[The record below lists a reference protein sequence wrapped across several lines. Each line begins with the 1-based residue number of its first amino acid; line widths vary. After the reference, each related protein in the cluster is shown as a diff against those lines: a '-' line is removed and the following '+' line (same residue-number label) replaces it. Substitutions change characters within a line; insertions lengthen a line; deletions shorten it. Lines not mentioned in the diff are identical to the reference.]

1 MKEMFSKSKDVEFL
15 AYELKKILGDKIEIN
30 YFTLGQEVLTGKIC
44 LDDTKI
50 VRYNGIDFNI
60 KYSKGEFLRIN
71 VGEIYILTPYETK
84 LKAINVIKE
93 ALSKIKLTE
102 DIVIGLPDAF
112 YEIKENGVLIP
123 YCEWAFANKDEYL
136 SELKNNTM
144 FDDADIE
151 NLIIFNEEI
160 EKTLQKTKDNN

>member
-44 LDDTKI
+44 LDDTKLI
-50 VRYNGIDFNI
+50 RFNGIDFNI

-71 VGEIYILTPYETK
+71 IGEIYISTPHEDK
-84 LKAINVIKE
+84 IDALKVITQ
-93 ALSKIKLTE
+93 ALSKIKIDE
-102 DIVIGLPDAF
+102 DLKIELPDAF
-112 YEIKENGVLIP
+112 YEIKENGILIP

>member
-1 MKEMFSKSKDVEFL
+1 ME
-15 AYELKKILGDKIEIN
+15 KIKYNNAREYYKNKYGER
-30 YFTLGQEVLTGKIC
+30 VLKIC
-44 LDDTKI
+44 IDGGFTCPNRDGTKGYGGCI
-50 VRYNGIDFNI
+50 FC
-60 KYSKGEFLRIN
+60 GERGS
-71 VGEIYILTPYETK
+71 GEK

>member
-1 MKEMFSKSKDVEFL
+1 MEYMSKTEDVVWL
-15 AYELKKILGDKIEIN
+15 AYKLKAEMQLNVSIN
-30 YFTLGQEVLTGKIC
+30 MFGLYNEVLTGKYYPEVN
-44 LDDTKI
+44 KPFN
-50 VRYNGIDFNI
+50 YIDFNI

-71 VGEIYILTPYETK
+71 VGEIYILTPYEEK
-84 LKAINVIKE
+84 IEALKVITQ
-93 ALSKIKLTE
+93 ALSKIKIDE
-102 DIVIGLPDAF
+102 DLKIELPDAF
-112 YEIKENGVLIP
+112 YEIKENGILIP